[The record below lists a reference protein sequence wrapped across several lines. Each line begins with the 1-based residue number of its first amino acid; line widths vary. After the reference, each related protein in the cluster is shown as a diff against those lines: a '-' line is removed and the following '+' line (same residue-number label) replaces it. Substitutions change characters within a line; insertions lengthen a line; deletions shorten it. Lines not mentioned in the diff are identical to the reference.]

1 MQKGVGTTDEE
12 TIFPLLYTDACP
24 SQNSDKTPHLHFM
37 YCIVYRI
44 FLPPPLCNLIQDI
57 PAAAN
62 LQIVYRIEIVYSTY
76 AKLTN
81 TPMQVGPAATYACR
95 VMLPKSYQLVELTRK
110 QKIGA
115 NIRCLCL
122 LHLDRKRHVN
132 LAQRTPERIIRQDI
146 CLDYNY
152 KHAAAY

>member
-1 MQKGVGTTDEE
+1 MVNDVRPFHLKTIYLLHENNLGMQKGVGTTDEE

-76 AKLTN
+76 AKLTKN
-81 TPMQVGPAATYACR
+81 QC
-95 VMLPKSYQLVELTRK
+95 
-110 QKIGA
+110 A
-115 NIRCLCL
+115 N
-122 LHLDRKRHVN
+122 LHQCK
-132 LAQRTPERIIRQDI
+132 LAQLPPTPVVSCFLSLIS
-146 CLDYNY
+146 LSS
-152 KHAAAY
+152 

>member
-1 MQKGVGTTDEE
+1 MNDVRPFHLKTIYLLHENNLGMQKGVGTTDEE

-76 AKLTN
+76 AKLTKN
-81 TPMQVGPAATYACR
+81 QF
-95 VMLPKSYQLVELTRK
+95 
-110 QKIGA
+110 A
-115 NIRCLCL
+115 N
-122 LHLDRKRHVN
+122 LHQCK
-132 LAQRTPERIIRQDI
+132 LAQLPPTPGVSCFLSLIS
-146 CLDYNY
+146 LSS
-152 KHAAAY
+152 

>member
-1 MQKGVGTTDEE
+1 
-12 TIFPLLYTDACP
+12 
-24 SQNSDKTPHLHFM
+24 M
-37 YCIVYRI
+37 YCLLIV
-44 FLPPPLCNLIQDI
+44 LCNLIEYI
-57 PAAAN
+57 RAAAN

-146 CLDYNY
+146 CLARLYL
-152 KHAAAY
+152 